1 MAIEIIERA
10 TSREQSVG
18 FERPQAELT
27 YLVTGTED
35 EAAVKLQVENRAP
48 AFYGGMPFQNYSISP
63 LGAGV
68 WEATVNY
75 GVREPKELNG
85 SSFSFDTGGGT
96 THITQSLETVAKY
109 GGAGGVAPDCKG
121 AIGVTK
127 DSVDGTDI
135 TVPVYSFTETH
146 HIPVANVTNA
156 YKTALFLLTGKTNS
170 ATFRGFAA
178 GEVLFLGASGS
189 QRGFEDWEITFR
201 FAASPNVTGLSVGDI
216 TGIAKEG
223 WQYLWVKYADTESDG
238 AIVKQPVAVYVEK
251 VYESG
256 DYSAL
261 GIGA

>member
-1 MAIEIIERA
+1 MRHGR
-10 TSREQSVG
+10 T
-18 FERPQAELT
+18 
-27 YLVTGTED
+27 
-35 EAAVKLQVENRAP
+35 AVPFVA
-48 AFYGGMPFQNYSISP
+48 MP
-63 LGAGV
+63 L
-68 WEATVNY
+68 
-75 GVREPKELNG
+75 
-85 SSFSFDTGGGT
+85 
-96 THITQSLETVAKY
+96 
-109 GGAGGVAPDCKG
+109 
-121 AIGVTK
+121 GVTK

-135 TVPVYSFTETH
+135 TVPVYNFTETH

-156 YKTALFLLTGKTNS
+156 YKTALFLLTGRTNN